1 MIVAANLSGQPD
13 LLMRRPTVALLH
25 LTTMRDA
32 SCDKATAGR
41 RTPKQHLNS
50 CPGLLS
56 SLHMT
61 RLHLFQELVA
71 TYRKYGW
78 ELRGVLL
85 TPTTQAELSGR
96 ESDLAALPVKD
107 SSFDALW
114 FSRPSHQN
122 REAWELRL
130 LAETQYALFESFEP
144 DETEE
149 QRDEMKQEM
158 EARMRDYLSGG
169 TGERGH

>member
-1 MIVAANLSGQPD
+1 MIVAADQSGQPD
-13 LLMRRPTVALLH
+13 LSIRRPVVGLLQLITV
-25 LTTMRDA
+25 REVF
-32 SCDKATAGR
+32 CDIATAGR
-41 RTPKQHLNS
+41 RTPKRHLNS

-78 ELRGVLL
+78 ELKGVLL

-96 ESDLAALPVKD
+96 ESDLAAVPVKD

-122 REAWELRL
+122 RESWELRL